1 MMTLCFGLRGT
12 DRLSKFARISRS
24 LFVAYLLEANSRVV
38 CLLLQNYYPMFRSVR
53 GRAVIINNKY
63 FLHSS
68 VRQGCDNDVQ
78 DLQKLFAALHYEV
91 VLRENRSAQVTSVIR
106 L

>member
-1 MMTLCFGLRGT
+1 VLHGA
-12 DRLSKFARISRS
+12 DRLSKFARIFLS

-38 CLLLQNYYPMFRSVR
+38 CLFLQNYYPMFRRVR

-68 VRQGCDNDVQ
+68 VRQGCDNDVR
-78 DLQKLFAALHYEV
+78 DLQRLFAALHYEV
-91 VLRENRSAQVTSVIR
+91 DPYLDKTAQVTSVIR